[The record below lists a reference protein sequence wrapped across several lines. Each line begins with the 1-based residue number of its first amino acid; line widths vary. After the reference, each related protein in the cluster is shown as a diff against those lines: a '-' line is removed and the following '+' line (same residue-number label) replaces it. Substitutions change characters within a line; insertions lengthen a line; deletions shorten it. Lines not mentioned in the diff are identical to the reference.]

1 MSGTATIVG
10 SDDLAELGDRHLTFA
25 YLEERT
31 YHRTYHIP

>member
-10 SDDLAELGDRHLTFA
+10 SDDFAELSDRHLTFA

-31 YHRTYHIP
+31 YDRTYHIP